1 MLDGVEAVVLGVVV
15 EMSAVEGEE
24 KEDSSAEEV
33 QLEETVV
40 AKEDVVVEMIN
51 NLLKT
56 TYIQPYHTTN
66 PCLKK

>member
-51 NLLKT
+51 NLLKI